1 MQEKDFKAALESHTL
16 RGCYLFAG
24 EEDYLKRY
32 YLSKLREAVVTDEA
46 FAAFNHILFDG
57 QDTSLAAL
65 LDAVKAPPMFTE
77 QKLIEWRYPSFLK
90 MKESDLR
97 TLEEILDAL
106 PEYDYTVIGIIV
118 ADGEVDL
125 GTDKRPG
132 KFAKRFKDRINIL
145 SFAKSNETQLLSWL
159 KRHFDR
165 ERIEVT
171 RESLEALLFR
181 SGKSM
186 DILASEVVKLSSYL
200 KANGMTSLTPEVVRE
215 VASSTPEA
223 DTFALSN
230 AILDR
235 NKKAAFDALSD
246 MKRQRSEPTVIV
258 GMMAKTYSE
267 LLAVTMLK
275 EDGLD
280 QAKIETALG
289 IHPFKVKSY
298 LKAARL
304 FKPGAPRAI
313 LDELSRVDVG
323 MKFGGVLGYTA
334 IEMFIAKCL

>member
-1 MQEKDFKAALESHTL
+1 MDTL
-16 RGCYLFAG
+16 AN
-24 EEDYLKRY
+24 E
-32 YLSKLREAVVTDEA
+32 
-46 FAAFNHILFDG
+46 
-57 QDTSLAAL
+57 
-65 LDAVKAPPMFTE
+65 
-77 QKLIEWRYPSFLK
+77 
-90 MKESDLR
+90 
-97 TLEEILDAL
+97 
-106 PEYDYTVIGIIV
+106 V
-118 ADGEVDL
+118 A
-125 GTDKRPG
+125 
-132 KFAKRFKDRINIL
+132 
-145 SFAKSNETQLLSWL
+145 
-159 KRHFDR
+159 
-165 ERIEVT
+165 
-171 RESLEALLFR
+171 
-181 SGKSM
+181 
-186 DILASEVVKLSSYL
+186 KLSSYL
-200 KANGMTSLTPEVVRE
+200 KANGRSALTPEAVRE

-280 QAKIETALG
+280 QAKIEAALG

-304 FKPGAPRAI
+304 FKAGAPRAI

>member
-1 MQEKDFKAALESHTL
+1 MLEKDLRAALETGTL

-32 YLSKLREAVVTDEA
+32 YLSRVREAVVADEA

-57 QDTSLAAL
+57 QDMSFAAL
-65 LDAVKAPPMFTE
+65 LDAVKSPPMFTE
-77 QKLIEWRYPSFLK
+77 QKLVEWRYPSFSK

-97 TLEEILDAL
+97 ALEEILDAL
-106 PEYDYTVIGIIV
+106 PDYDYTVIAIIV

-125 GTDKRPG
+125 GTEKRPG
-132 KFAKRFKDRINIL
+132 KFAKRFKDKINVL
-145 SFAKSNETQLLSWL
+145 NFAKSNETQLLSWL
-159 KRHFDR
+159 KRHFDK
-165 ERIEVT
+165 EKIEVT

-186 DILASEVVKLSSYL
+186 DTLANEVIKLSSYL
-200 KANGMTSLTPEVVRE
+200 KANGRGALTAEVVRE

-280 QAKIETALG
+280 QVKIEAALG

>member
-125 GTDKRPG
+125 GTEKRPG
-132 KFAKRFKDRINIL
+132 KFAKRFKDKINIL

-159 KRHFDR
+159 KRHFDK